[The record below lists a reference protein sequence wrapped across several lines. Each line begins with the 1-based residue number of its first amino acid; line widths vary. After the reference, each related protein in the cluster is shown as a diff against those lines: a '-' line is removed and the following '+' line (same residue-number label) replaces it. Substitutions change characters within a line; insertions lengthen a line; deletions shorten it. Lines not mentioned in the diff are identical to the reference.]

1 MESSRVSKLKLR
13 YSLEPLPWPR
23 PGEQGCCPQ
32 FRASAS
38 WGKYGT
44 FCWIRNPTS
53 IDVVY
58 HFDRFVQAPIPKCDP
73 SISKGNQWSLSVSNK
88 HGSAGHAGPI
98 FPSHSFSETVSF
110 HTDFLRSTPKT
121 WPAGT
126 ERSDRRQVNGPT
138 CGGSGL
144 VLTPV
149 MEARQTTS
157 NDLFGCSV
165 HDSISGLVTVC
176 L

>member
-1 MESSRVSKLKLR
+1 MEHFAGSETQPVSVAGVIVHDT
-13 YSLEPLPWPR
+13 S
-23 PGEQGCCPQ
+23 PQ
-32 FRASAS
+32 KAPKISKVS
-38 WGKYGT
+38 MLCT
-44 FCWIRNPTS
+44 TS
-53 IDVVY
+53 IDSFKLRFRNAIQASQRATSGPFLSLTNMEVQDTPVLY
-58 HFDRFVQAPIPKCDP
+58 FQVIPFQKPCLSTRIFSDRPQ
-73 SISKGNQWSLSVSNK
+73 K
-88 HGSAGHAGPI
+88 HGPQGFPGCLTQSSARTSP
-98 FPSHSFSETVSF
+98 T
-110 HTDFLRSTPKT
+110 
-121 WPAGT
+121 GT